1 MDSEQE
7 QEQVVLVVSLGQ
19 IIYKQT
25 DVSAECADKGG
36 EINIY
41 DSEVVVNNY
50 HF

>member
-1 MDSEQE
+1 MDSE
-7 QEQVVLVVSLGQ
+7 QEQVVLVNLWW

-25 DVSAECADKGG
+25 DVSAECADKSG

>member
-7 QEQVVLVVSLGQ
+7 QVALLKLWW
-19 IIYKQT
+19 IIHKQT
-25 DVSAECADKGG
+25 DVSAECADKDG

-41 DSEVVVNNY
+41 DSEVVVKNY

>member
-1 MDSEQE
+1 MNAK
-7 QEQVVLVVSLGQ
+7 
-19 IIYKQT
+19 KQLIMIDKNWKNKYNENLIMT
-25 DVSAECADKGG
+25 LKFYSDKGG